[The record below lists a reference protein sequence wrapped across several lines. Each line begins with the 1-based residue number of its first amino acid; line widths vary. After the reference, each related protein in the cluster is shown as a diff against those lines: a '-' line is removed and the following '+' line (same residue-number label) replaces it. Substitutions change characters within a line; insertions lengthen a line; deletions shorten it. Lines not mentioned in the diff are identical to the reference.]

1 MEALRS
7 AIGAERQMGH
17 ASTLLGSA
25 ALEEVAELGLGIEA
39 HRHAAFAV
47 RNRNGKLI
55 ALAFV
60 AAALL
65 DEGAWPTWILSVVPS
80 ENLHRSTPWK
90 QGRSMGE
97 EKANCRCFRLFSAF
111 QPA

>member
-1 MEALRS
+1 MLRFRRHYDIEPLRS
-7 AIGAERQMGH
+7 AIRAERQMGH
-17 ASTLLGSA
+17 ASTLFGSA

-47 RNRNGKLI
+47 RDRDGELI

-65 DEGAWPTWILSVVPS
+65 DEGAWLAWIFSVVPS
-80 ENLHRSTPWK
+80 ENLHRSTPSE
-90 QGRSMGE
+90 QRRSAGE
-97 EKANCRCFRLFSAF
+97 
-111 QPA
+111 